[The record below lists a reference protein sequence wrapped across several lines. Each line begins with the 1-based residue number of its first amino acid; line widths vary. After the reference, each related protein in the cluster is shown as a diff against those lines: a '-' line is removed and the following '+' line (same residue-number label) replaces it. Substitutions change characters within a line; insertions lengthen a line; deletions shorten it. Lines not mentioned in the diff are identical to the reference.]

1 MASFWFLPSLSL
13 LVAMVAAFGLI
24 YLDSKVQFKPEGVL
38 QLLFSGSAD
47 SARNILSSIAGAM
60 IGVAGTVFSI
70 TLVAL
75 TLASSQLGP
84 RLLRNFMYDT
94 LNQLVLG
101 SYVSTFVYCLLV
113 LNVVREN
120 DGFTFVPAF
129 SVLAAM
135 LAAVVNIVLLIIFI
149 HHIAVS
155 IQADKVVADIS
166 TALSKSVKQLFP
178 EEILASELEDQTDVE
193 ALTAQK
199 EFHQKYGAPRSGY
212 LQSIDHSQLM
222 QLAEEQDLLLVLKNR
237 PGDFLVEGGLLCEI
251 HCTEECPEEIQEKIG
266 HTFIIG
272 KVRTPLHDVEFAI
285 HQMVEIALRALSPG
299 VNDPYT
305 AMACIDNLS
314 GVLSYLA
321 KAKFPD
327 RCHHGEEAVLRVVT
341 DHQTFEGM
349 MDAAFNQIRQ
359 FSEGSPAVV
368 IRLMEALV
376 NVFQFARGAK
386 RQAVVREYAKMV
398 YNLAERTFGEE
409 RDLED
414 LKKRFAIFEGE

>member
-1 MASFWFLPSLSL
+1 MASFWFLPSLL
-13 LVAMVAAFGLI
+13 LLLAMVAAFGLI
-24 YLDSKVQFKPEGVL
+24 YLDNQVQFKPEGVL

-47 SARNILSSIAGAM
+47 SARTILSSIAGAM

-101 SYVSTFVYCLLV
+101 SYVATFVYCLLV
-113 LNVVREN
+113 LNVVSDN

-129 SVLAAM
+129 SVLGAM

-149 HHIAVS
+149 HHVAIS

-166 TALSKSVKQLFP
+166 TALSSSVKKLFP
-178 EEILASELEDQTDVE
+178 DQIASSELEEHSDVDFWIGK
-193 ALTAQK
+193 K
-199 EFHQKYGAPRSGY
+199 EYHQEFLAPRSGY
-212 LQSIDHSQLM
+212 LQSIDQH
-222 QLAEEQDLLLVLKNR
+222 QLAALARDHDLLLVLKNR
-237 PGDFLVEGGLLCEI
+237 PGDFLVEGSALCEI
-251 HCTEECPEEIQEKIG
+251 HCREECPDELKEKIG
-266 HTFIIG
+266 HTFILGRI
-272 KVRTPLHDVEFAI
+272 RTPLHDVEFAI

-305 AMACIDNLS
+305 AMTCIDNLS

-321 KAKFPD
+321 RAKFPD
-327 RCHHGEEAVLRVVT
+327 RCHYDEEEQLRIVT

-368 IRLMEALV
+368 IRLLEGLMHIYP
-376 NVFQFARGAK
+376 FARGEA
-386 RQAVVREYAKMV
+386 RQAVVREHAQMV
-398 YNLAERTFGEE
+398 YHLAERTFKEE
-409 RDLED
+409 RDLDD
-414 LKKRFAIFEGE
+414 LKKRFAVFEGE